1 MIQKAD
7 RVREQIPLSPA
18 GAAWVVSAKYVEQDV
33 PEYQGNPLIEALPPV
48 LTTEQAAE
56 SLAHFPDYKKSL
68 RDQPDHVRQHLI
80 QTGMRFFQPLGVHL
94 DLQRRFSNL
103 IRIGY
108 VARNPFTSNYWRDMR
123 LRQASFDQYDDQPD
137 FAPGGFEALAAGFH
151 LVGISGVG
159 KTVSVSRILKLYPQI
174 IRHSYFGDRA
184 FTQAQLTWLKLDC
197 PFDGNPRGLCIEF
210 FKTVDRVLGT
220 AYERNYAKG
229 RTIQDE
235 LRSNMA
241 TVAANHQLGV
251 LVIDEIQRLNLA
263 KSGGAERMLNFFTQ
277 LVNTIGVPVVLI
289 GTYKALP
296 VLSGDFSQMRR
307 GTGQGDLIWDR
318 MARDEQWQLFVESL
332 WRFQYLRHASPFEK
346 STKLV
351 DVLYDETQ
359 GITDLAVKLFMF
371 AQERAIESGGEKIT
385 ADVIRSAARDK
396 FGMLRRVLKALK
408 DNEKGALET
417 YEDVYPTVFKDYL
430 HALPEGSGVHVTG
443 KLDSSPVM
451 QLMAQPDAEVNT
463 GTPVEEAIQPTLYV
477 AAKATRESA
486 RQARK
491 AQGTAIEGSLPP
503 VLRPLVGKNNT
514 TAYDALKG
522 AGFIRPVREFIERQ
536 VF

>member
-1 MIQKAD
+1 MILKTDQA
-7 RVREQIPLSPA
+7 LSPLRQA
-18 GAAWVVSAKYVEQDV
+18 ATGAAWVVSAKYVEQFV

-48 LTTEQAAE
+48 LTAEQAAE
-56 SLAHFPDYKKSL
+56 SLGHFPEYNEGLKD
-68 RDQPDHVRQHLI
+68 RPDHIRQHLI

-108 VARNPFTSNYWRDMR
+108 VARNPFTSSYWRDMR
-123 LRQASFDQYDDQPD
+123 MRQQRFDQYDDQPN
-137 FAPGGFEALAAGFH
+137 FSPGGFESLAAGFH
-151 LVGISGVG
+151 LVGISGIG
-159 KTVSVSRILKLYPQI
+159 KSSSVTRVLKLYPQI
-174 IRHSYFGDRA
+174 IRHSYYGDRA
-184 FTQAQLTWLKLDC
+184 FTQAQLVWLKLDC

-210 FKTVDRVLGT
+210 FKTVDSVLGT
-220 AYERNYAKG
+220 TYERNYAKG

-235 LRSNMA
+235 LRAKMA

-318 MARDEQWQLFVESL
+318 MARDEQWELFAESL
-332 WRFQYLRHASPFEK
+332 WRFQYLRHDSPIAKAS
-346 STKLV
+346 KLV
-351 DVLYDETQ
+351 EVLYDETQ

-371 AQERAIESGGEKIT
+371 AQERAIESGAEKIT

-396 FGMLRRVLKALK
+396 FGMLRRVLQALR
-408 DNEKGALET
+408 DGEKGALET
-417 YEDVYPTVFKDYL
+417 YEDVYPKLFKDYL
-430 HALPEGSGVHVTG
+430 RALPEGSGVHITG
-443 KLDSSPVM
+443 KLDSSPVIN
-451 QLMAQPDAEVNT
+451 LLAQPDVEADTE
-463 GTPVEEAIQPTLYV
+463 TPAEEAIQPALYV
-477 AAKATRESA
+477 AAKATKESA

-491 AQGTAIEGSLPP
+491 AQGAVVEGSLPL
-503 VLRPLVGKNNT
+503 VLRPLVGKRNT

-522 AGFIRPVREFIERQ
+522 AGFIRPAREFIERQ
-536 VF
+536 VY

>member
-1 MIQKAD
+1 MTQNTD
-7 RVREQIPLSPA
+7 QGLSLLRQPA
-18 GAAWVVSAKYVEQDV
+18 SGAAWVVSAKYVEQDV

-56 SLAHFPDYKKSL
+56 SLAHFPAYNKFL

-123 LRQASFDQYDDQPD
+123 LRQARFDQYGDQPD
-137 FAPGGFEALAAGFH
+137 FSPGGFESLAAGFH

-159 KTVSVSRILKLYPQI
+159 KSVSVSRILKLYPQI
-174 IRHSYFGDRA
+174 IRHSYYGDRA

-197 PFDGNPRGLCIEF
+197 PFDGNPRGLCTEF
-210 FKTVDRVLGT
+210 FKTVDGVLGT
-220 AYERNYAKG
+220 GYERNYAKG

-235 LRSNMA
+235 LRAKMA
-241 TVAANHQLGV
+241 TVAANHHLGV

-289 GTYKALP
+289 GTYKALSI
-296 VLSGDFSQMRR
+296 LSGDFSQMRR

-318 MARDEQWQLFVESL
+318 MARDEQWKLFAESL
-332 WRFQYLRHASPFEK
+332 WRFQYMRHASPFEK
-346 STKLV
+346 SIKLV

-396 FGMLRRVLKALK
+396 FRMLRRVLQALK

-430 HALPEGSGVHVTG
+430 HALPEGSGVHVIG
-443 KLDSSPVM
+443 NLDSSPTM
-451 QLMAQPDAEVNT
+451 QLMAQPDVNSSVSADDVV
-463 GTPVEEAIQPTLYV
+463 PAPALYIK
-477 AAKATRESA
+477 AKATKESA
-486 RQARK
+486 RQARN
-491 AQGTAIEGSLPP
+491 AQGTALEGSLSP
-503 VLRPLVGKNNT
+503 VLRPLVGNRAA

-522 AGFIRPVREFIERQ
+522 AGFIRPAREFLESQ
-536 VF
+536 SN